1 MYIKYSYIISI
12 KKKIKR
18 KEKKKGTYQKD
29 HFNILIFKT
38 IKNPIL

>member
-1 MYIKYSYIISI
+1 MIQGNHGIKVNVYQIQLYNFY

-29 HFNILIFKT
+29 HFNI
-38 IKNPIL
+38 